1 MRCRSDVSRAFA
13 YFHFLERPVLQT
25 QPSGLI
31 RIVGAPRT
39 AIFHARQATKW
50 AHRDDKIENLDSE
63 CTLFAERALRN
74 IGSGTAA
81 SVRLDVARPD
91 HLTPLLGFVGDEPAE
106 VRR

>member
-25 QPSGLI
+25 QPSDLI

-50 AHRDDKIENLDSE
+50 AHRDDKIENLDMNARCSLNGRYGILDRV
-63 CTLFAERALRN
+63 T
-74 IGSGTAA
+74 A
-81 SVRLDVARPD
+81 SVRLDVEGPD
-91 HLTPLLGFVGDEPAE
+91 HLAPLFSFLG
-106 VRR
+106 